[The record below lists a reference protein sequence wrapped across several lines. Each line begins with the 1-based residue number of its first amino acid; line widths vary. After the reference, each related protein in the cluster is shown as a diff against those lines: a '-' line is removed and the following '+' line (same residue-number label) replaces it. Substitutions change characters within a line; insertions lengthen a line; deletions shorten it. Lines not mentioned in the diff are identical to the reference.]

1 MSTFIMK
8 PEDLRQIADFLYELN
23 EFGFNRFGFPC
34 PDKLIRYINMYH
46 YHDNKMKVIHV
57 YNVLLALN
65 IAGYNH
71 AYIDKKVNLTSSEYD
86 MPEEKDGYKS
96 IISLRVADSNGEHI
110 QPWHYKMAGLL
121 DTYLYQVEDCT
132 LYVTA
137 QLRDMFYALKE
148 LKNILNEFIVSN
160 YRDPMELGTMGC
172 RSIPGTDII
181 VKSKDYDDLK
191 YWADTNED
199 NGTITVPKYICD
211 SIFNN
216 AKRVKDVCA
225 NDNGPTVDM
234 TVENILCKLC
244 DESNVVIQNS
254 SYKELA
260 RYDGRDSIDT
270 KFNTK
275 NVLSMHVEMIE
286 QLHRPG
292 SFVPALVIE
301 VEED

>member
-1 MSTFIMK
+1 MSTIILK
-8 PEDLRQIADFLYELN
+8 PERLRQIADFIYELS
-23 EFGFNRFGFPC
+23 EFGFTHFGFSC
-34 PDKLIRYINMYH
+34 PNELHRYESMYFG
-46 YHDNKMKVIHV
+46 NKMKVSNI

-65 IAGYNH
+65 VTVYNH
-71 AYIDKKVNLTSSEYD
+71 DYPDKQVDIESFEYD
-86 MPEEKDGYKS
+86 MPEEKDDYKS
-96 IISLRVADSNGEHI
+96 IIRLRVADVNGEHI
-110 QPWHYKMAGLL
+110 QPWHYEMANLL
-121 DTYLYQVEDCT
+121 GTYLYQVDGCQTYAQEKLRY
-132 LYVTA
+132 LY
-137 QLRDMFYALKE
+137 FI
-148 LKNILNEFIVSN
+148 LKNLKNSLNEFIVSN
-160 YRDPMELGTMGC
+160 YRDPMELCTTGC
-172 RSIPGTDII
+172 RTISGANII
-181 VKSKDYDDLK
+181 VKAKDYNDLK

-225 NDNGPTVDM
+225 NDNVPTVDM

-260 RYDGRDSIDT
+260 RYDGRESIDA
-270 KFNTK
+270 KYNTK
-275 NVLSMHVEMIE
+275 KVLSMHVEMIE

-301 VEED
+301 VED